1 MSDVDN
7 SPALIRLKNPAIAI
21 SFGARSQQENNLNWK
36 LQEAVSFFTVAFQ
49 VLYLLLDYC

>member
-36 LQEAVSFFTVAFQ
+36 LQEAVSFFIVAFQ
-49 VLYLLLDYC
+49 VLYLLVDYC